1 MLPKK
6 ARNFLNLEYSNY
18 GGMNTLEKKAFIK
31 KNLDNVNE
39 PFLEE
44 VYQKM
49 ISFLEDS
56 LLEESE
62 EDIEKGNLTSHDILK
77 REVHQWRKTR

>member
-1 MLPKK
+1 
-6 ARNFLNLEYSNY
+6 
-18 GGMNTLEKKAFIK
+18 MNTLEKKTFIQ
-31 KNLDNVNE
+31 KNLDKVNE

-44 VYQKM
+44 IYQKM

-62 EDIEKGNLTSHDILK
+62 EDMVKGNLTSHDILK
-77 REVHQWRKTR
+77 KEVHQWRKIK

>member
-1 MLPKK
+1 V
-6 ARNFLNLEYSNY
+6 NNLNA
-18 GGMNTLEKKAFIK
+18 GKMNTLEKKTFIQ
-31 KNLDNVNE
+31 KNLDKVNE

-44 VYQKM
+44 IYNKM

-62 EDIEKGNLTSHDILK
+62 EDIKKGNLTSHDVLK
-77 REVHQWRKTR
+77 KEVHQWRNTR